1 MGGIY
6 YKIAGMPSR
15 GRERLPFQATW
26 NTFLL
31 IKISEKKIAQEKLF
45 YQEV

>member
-15 GRERLPFQATW
+15 GRERLRFAIGFVF
-26 NTFLL
+26 NIIGRFDYFGMA
-31 IKISEKKIAQEKLF
+31 IKKRTN
-45 YQEV
+45 